1 MAENKLTESEK
12 RRFIDRVVESQLPLA
27 LTNMFEEE
35 IRNVWNAYVKS
46 LCPDAPEAMFFKT
59 IFYFDLPEKKQ
70 LNIHLKDCLYIDAFY
85 ITDKNALDVSQCPC
99 ENLKI
104 AVNAYAEFV
113 EKRKRL
119 KLLLDSKL
127 LTINTRKA
135 LKENLPSLYKYF
147 DDGAY
152 GAYMPV
158 AVDIDAIDC
167 VVAV

>member
-27 LTNMFEEE
+27 LTDMFIEE

-46 LCPDAPEAMFFKT
+46 LCPKAPDEMFFKN
-59 IFYFDLPEKKQ
+59 IFLFVPPKKQ
-70 LNIHLKDCLYIDAFY
+70 QHNLYIQNCLYIDASY
-85 ITDKNALDVSQCPC
+85 IEGGILDVSQCPC

-104 AVNAYAEFV
+104 AVNAYAEFE

-119 KLLLDSKL
+119 KLLLESKL

-167 VVAV
+167 AVAV